1 MFTLMAMDPPGLPV
15 QPIRKAFEQVASQL
29 RELLVHGVLQPG
41 DRLPNELELAERFGV
56 SRGTVREALRT
67 LATEG
72 LIVTTRGA
80 SGGSFASVPDPA
92 SVVQAL
98 TGTLTLMAAARE
110 VTVTELLEVRE
121 LLEVPA
127 ARMAALKRS
136 DEDLQRLR
144 AAIPPTTMAR
154 APVASFGTNRGFH
167 ELVLAAAGNRL
178 LRVATEPL
186 FATLQ
191 VRFLREQAPP
201 DFWEQV
207 RSDHEAI
214 CEKIERGDGEAAAS
228 AMAQHLA
235 NIRPTYEAI
244 DVAHPRPVAPT

>member
-1 MFTLMAMDPPGLPV
+1 MFTLMTMDHQGLPV

-29 RELLVHGVLQPG
+29 RELLVQGVLQPG

-72 LIVTTRGA
+72 LIITTRGA
-80 SGGSFASVPDPA
+80 SGGSFAAIPDPA
-92 SVVQAL
+92 SVVQSL

-110 VTVTELLEVRE
+110 VTVAELLEVRE

-127 ARMAALKRS
+127 ARMAALKRT
-136 DEDLQRLR
+136 DEDLGGLR
-144 AAIPPTTMAR
+144 GSIPSSTVARVAA
-154 APVASFGTNRGFH
+154 ASFDANRGFH
-167 ELVLAAAGNRL
+167 EQVLAAAGNRL
-178 LRVATEPL
+178 LRVTTEPL
-186 FATLQ
+186 FVTLQ
-191 VRFLREQAPP
+191 VRFLRHHAPP
-201 DFWEQV
+201 EFWEQV
-207 RSDHEAI
+207 RTDHEDI
-214 CEKIERGDGEAAAS
+214 LEKIERGDGEAAAG

-244 DVAHPRPVAPT
+244 DAARAHPRSST

>member
-1 MFTLMAMDPPGLPV
+1 MFTLMRMGPSGLPV

-72 LIVTTRGA
+72 LIMTTRGA

-92 SVVQAL
+92 SVVQSL
-98 TGTLTLMAAARE
+98 TGTITLMAAARE
-110 VTVTELLEVRE
+110 VTVAELLEVRE

-127 ARMAALKRS
+127 ARIAAVKRT
-136 DEDLQRLR
+136 DDDLARLR
-144 AAIPPTTMAR
+144 AAIPSAIMAR
-154 APVASFGTNRGFH
+154 APAGSFEANRGFH

-186 FATLQ
+186 FVTLQ
-191 VRFLREQAPP
+191 VRFLRQQAPP
-201 DFWEQV
+201 EFWEQV
-207 RSDHEAI
+207 RADHDAI
-214 CEKIERGDGEAAAS
+214 CDKIERGDGEAAAS
-228 AMAQHLA
+228 AMAQHLS

-244 DVAHPRPVAPT
+244 DAARPHPVTAT